1 MFAII
6 SVTLSCFAGI
16 CSGLTVG
23 FMSISKAEMELWSKS
38 DNDYERKVSKP
49 ILDILSNH
57 HFLLSTLLLANALS
71 L

>member
-1 MFAII
+1 
-6 SVTLSCFAGI
+6 
-16 CSGLTVG
+16 
-23 FMSISKAEMELWSKS
+23 MSISNSEMELWVKS
-38 DNDYERKVSKP
+38 DDAEKKKIATA